1 MAWRPVV
8 HFAAHS
14 WPLMAWTGFWAFIL
28 YGLLPSRAGPCLI
41 MGFSLFNPLFASF
54 VDLLAFLPCHSVIPA
69 VVSFGSCLLGLFQAC
84 CMLSFYLVIGAQYYY
99 WVCILTTSGFPN
111 PFHCSWASLA
121 HFFFLGILSP
131 FPFLGH
137 PRPIL
142 ILHPHGLLLILLSFP
157 SPIIISFT
165 FEVNGLSINPLLTY
179 FITLALLWPIL
190 AFHNAHE
197 FTTFFYGLL

>member
-1 MAWRPVV
+1 MYVQSLSIAHAFAMAWRPVV

-28 YGLLPSRAGPCLI
+28 YGLLPSRARPCLI
-41 MGFSLFNPLFASF
+41 VGFSLFNPLFASS

-69 VVSFGSCLLGLFQAC
+69 VISFGSCLLGLFQAC

-121 HFFFLGILSP
+121 HFFL
-131 FPFLGH
+131 LGH
-137 PRPIL
+137 PQPI
-142 ILHPHGLLLILLSFP
+142 SFP
-157 SPIIISFT
+157 WASSAHSNFASPWAFANSF
-165 FEVNGLSINPLLTY
+165 ELPRPNYHILY
-179 FITLALLWPIL
+179 FW
-190 AFHNAHE
+190 
-197 FTTFFYGLL
+197 G